1 MAEKTAAGSGQ
12 AEAAKGRRAWEQAA
26 EQAAPAKGR
35 RARKQA
41 KAAAAR
47 GQAAPAKGRR
57 AWEQAAEQA
66 APAKGRRA
74 RKQAK
79 AAAGGGWADA
89 RRVARLL
96 RRFTAGQRRVFM
108 FAFILLAFEAS
119 TAVFESYPIAYLI
132 DFLTGER
139 RVLPF
144 ASSRYGTIAVL
155 TGAIVAV
162 AAVNSLADSLAE
174 ICLARGGRTLGF
186 NLRVTLYNH
195 LQKLSLAFHNRRR
208 TGDVLT
214 RVTSDVTA
222 LEEFVVKSVS
232 DIAGSILVLIG
243 TLAFLLYKSWQVT
256 LVAIGIVPLLSLV
269 SNYFAKRIKAAAKRQ
284 RAREGDLANTAQEM
298 LTSIGVIQIYGRSG
312 EEEKRFAAQSEKAM
326 EAALAGAGLEAKFS
340 WVVSVLEALCISA
353 IVWLGFYLVDR
364 KALTVGLLVM
374 FILLIQNMFKP
385 TRRIIKEWN
394 TVGKIYASVERIGE
408 LLDRE
413 PTVRDEPGAV
423 EAPRVVGHLE
433 FRDVSFAYQADPEPG
448 DKAGKEAG
456 NGSAPPL
463 RLALDRMSFTVA
475 PGQTVALV
483 GPSGAGKSTVAQ
495 LVPRLYDPHA
505 GHVLLDGH
513 DMREYTL
520 ESLRAQISM
529 VLQETVLFSGTVA
542 GNIGYGRADATREEI
557 VAAAKRANA
566 HEFIQQMP
574 EGYDTELN
582 ERAANLSGGQR
593 QRIAIARAFIRDTPV
608 LVLDEPTTGL
618 DAESTHLVLDALK
631 TLLRGKT
638 TVVISH
644 DLNLI
649 RSADRILV
657 ISDGRIAQ
665 QGTHRALLEQGGLYA
680 DLYARQFGEAR
691 AGAEAEAEP
700 VAARTPAAPSPLA
713 ALGPDGDGDEPRPV
727 SRKVFETALMQA
739 LPLPASPEAFR
750 LLAGRPVPLP
760 TRREPAPTGQE
771 PPPPDRPAEWA
782 EPRPPSGPAEWAE
795 PRPPSGPVPQREPS
809 PLGERPPHG
818 DPPLGVLPAV
828 GPPPGAHAPVGSPPV
843 GRALGGPPPGGQA
856 TPEERPQWGEALP
869 APGDDATRL
878 SSPSWSRPMLDL
890 LRSPAFRR
898 ELPRLGEVLD
908 PEAMTPLVQQL
919 LAGGWVVERCA
930 PGKAFYLPGE
940 GCSLRYRLE
949 LRDTASGRSDE
960 HLVGGRVFPDG
971 EGERFLR
978 DRLEPLARRAAGR
991 EELAPFARPVA
1002 IVEPLRLVLHAYPV
1016 DGDLP
1021 MLLEATDPS
1030 RMVAVLGETLPDAV
1044 AGHLAIE
1051 ACRVELA
1058 QYARRDRC
1066 VLRYELTGRH
1076 TGTGQ
1081 ATRRVVYGKVHR
1093 DGHGGL
1099 VGPVVAALRDHILDG
1114 RGHRFAV
1121 PRFQGSNAD
1130 LHLSLLE
1137 AIPGSPQ
1144 VAALIRARVGG
1155 RAQLADGLT
1164 LEHALDTCGRVAATL
1179 HTSGIELGEARTLDS
1194 ELAAV
1199 RDGLDAVRR
1208 LGLPLCQLLDEHL
1221 ERAET
1226 AAAEAEALPA
1236 CFAHGDYTPAQVMFA
1251 GPVTGLID
1259 FDTVGQAEPA
1269 LDLGQFVAYL
1279 RVLVSKA
1286 QRASGQ
1292 APDQLGTDLGE
1303 SFLRVYAE
1311 AAGISDAEFRAL
1323 RRRAGACQTVSLV
1336 RMALRSWQQ
1345 LKVDRLENVLAVI
1358 EASR

>member
-1 MAEKTAAGSGQ
+1 MKGRRTRMAEKTAAGSGQ
-12 AEAAKGRRAWEQAA
+12 AEAAKGRRA
-26 EQAAPAKGR
+26 
-35 RARKQA
+35 RKEA
-41 KAAAAR
+41 KAAAGSA
-47 GQAAPAKGRR
+47 QAAPVRGRR
-57 AWEQAAEQA
+57 AWEQAAESAQA
-66 APAKGRRA
+66 APVKGRRA
-74 RKQAK
+74 RKEAK

-119 TAVFESYPIAYLI
+119 TAVFETYPIAYLI

-448 DKAGKEAG
+448 DKAGKQAG

-665 QGTHRALLEQGGLYA
+665 QGTHRALLEQGGIYA

-771 PPPPDRPAEWA
+771 PPPPDGPAEWGEPRPPSRPAEWA
-782 EPRPPSGPAEWAE
+782 EPRPPS
-795 PRPPSGPVPQREPS
+795 R
-809 PLGERPPHG
+809 
-818 DPPLGVLPAV
+818 
-828 GPPPGAHAPVGSPPV
+828 
-843 GRALGGPPPGGQA
+843 QA

-869 APGDDATRL
+869 APGDGATRM

-919 LAGGWVVERCA
+919 LAGGWVIERCA

-971 EGERFLR
+971 EADRFLR

-1323 RRRAGACQTVSLV
+1323 RRRAGTYQTVSLV